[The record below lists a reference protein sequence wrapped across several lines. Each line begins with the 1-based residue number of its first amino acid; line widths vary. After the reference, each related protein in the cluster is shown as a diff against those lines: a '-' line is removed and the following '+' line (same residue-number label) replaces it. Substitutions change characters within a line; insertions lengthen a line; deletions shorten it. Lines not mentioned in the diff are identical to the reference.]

1 MDIQE
6 IQKLKEQKEVI
17 DFINAY
23 SKLIKQ
29 RQNPS
34 RDGMIDA
41 LKDSLKVGQT
51 EIRNDEL
58 SRGET
63 TPTPWEQISDQLLLL
78 RTETACVSCAHQV
91 VLRNGDIV
99 LNDLIYQRL
108 RLCLAIL
115 RNGCLAYVLP
125 TFIQDDIFSGFG

>member
-63 TPTPWEQISDQLLLL
+63 TPTPWEQISDQLLYTKVLEYQQSLIHHAVSKYGEEIVKKLL
-78 RTETACVSCAHQV
+78 SEQ
-91 VLRNGDIV
+91 
-99 LNDLIYQRL
+99 
-108 RLCLAIL
+108 
-115 RNGCLAYVLP
+115 
-125 TFIQDDIFSGFG
+125 